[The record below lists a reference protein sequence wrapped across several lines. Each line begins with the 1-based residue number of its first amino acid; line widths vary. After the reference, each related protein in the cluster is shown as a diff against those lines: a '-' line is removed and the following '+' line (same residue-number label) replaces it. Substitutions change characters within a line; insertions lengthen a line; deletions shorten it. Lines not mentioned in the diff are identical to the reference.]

1 MSAPS
6 GIPQVLGRHPAP
18 ARVVRLLGGPFA
30 MGSDEELLPLDGEG
44 PSRTVTVKS
53 FSIDPFAV
61 TNEWFGE
68 FVRITGYVTDAERLG
83 WSYVFFA
90 FLGNTHRHFLSPPG
104 TSWWRNVPGACW
116 RAPEGEGSTIAG
128 RENHPVVHV
137 SWNDAAALAA
147 WAGGRLPMEAE
158 WEFASRGGLERQ
170 RFPWGD
176 EEPTDARAE
185 RCNIWQGTFPTQNT
199 IADGFA
205 GTAPVDSFAPNGYGL
220 YNMVG
225 NVWEWC
231 AEAFQVRSLKKAARE
246 RNLIARRENRKV
258 LKGGSYLC
266 HRSYCYRYRNAART
280 SNTPGTS
287 CGHIGFRIVF
297 D

>member
-1 MSAPS
+1 
-6 GIPQVLGRHPAP
+6 
-18 ARVVRLLGGPFA
+18 

-90 FLGNTHRHFLSPPG
+90 FLGDTHRHFLSPPG

-116 RAPEGEGSTIAG
+116 LAPEGEGSTIAG

-137 SWNDAAALAA
+137 SWKDAAAFAA

-185 RCNIWQGTFPTQNT
+185 RCNIWQGAFPTRNT
-199 IADGFA
+199 VADGFA

-231 AEAFQVRSLKKAARE
+231 AETFQVRSLKKAARE

-280 SNTPGTS
+280 SNTPDTS